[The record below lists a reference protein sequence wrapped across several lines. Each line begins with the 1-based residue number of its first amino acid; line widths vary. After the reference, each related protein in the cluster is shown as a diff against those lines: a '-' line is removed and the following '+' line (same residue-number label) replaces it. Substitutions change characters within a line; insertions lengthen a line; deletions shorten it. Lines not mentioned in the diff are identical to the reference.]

1 MSLPKWVRRKYFQL
15 IILSLFSNGRIIR
28 AKRPFECDAHER
40 RKILHNLV
48 CKLVCWFKSFQLPK
62 ERFSLQR
69 IKSNKNR

>member
-1 MSLPKWVRRKYFQL
+1 MSLPKWVQRKYFQL
-15 IILSLFSNGRIIR
+15 IILSLFSNGRIIP
-28 AKRPFECDAHER
+28 AKRPFECDAYER
-40 RKILHNLV
+40 RKILRNLV